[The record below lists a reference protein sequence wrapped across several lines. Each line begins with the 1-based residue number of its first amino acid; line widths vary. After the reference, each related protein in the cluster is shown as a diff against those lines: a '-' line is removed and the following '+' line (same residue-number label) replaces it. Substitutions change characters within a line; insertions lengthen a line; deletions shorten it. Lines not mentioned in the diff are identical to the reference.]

1 MDAEHIKRLL
11 GLKPLPVEG
20 GFYAEPYRSD
30 ENIPRNALAARYG
43 GERCFGTAIYF
54 LLTAEAFS
62 ALHRLQS
69 DEVYHFYLGDP
80 VEVLL
85 LREDGAPE
93 TVTIG
98 TDLAQGMRPQ
108 LAVRRETWQGLKL
121 KSGGT
126 FALLGTTV
134 SPGFEFDD
142 FELGDRRSL
151 LAAYPDLSEMIRKFT
166 R

>member
-1 MDAEHIKRLL
+1 MDAEHIKQLL
-11 GLKPLPVEG
+11 GLKALPVEG
-20 GFYAEPYRSD
+20 GFYAEAYRSG
-30 ENIPRNALAARYG
+30 EKIAKNALPSRYR

-54 LLTAEAFS
+54 LLTAAAFS
-62 ALHRLQS
+62 ALHRLRS

-85 LREDGAPE
+85 LREDGAAE

-108 LAVRRETWQGLKL
+108 LAVMRGTWQGLRV
-121 KSGGT
+121 KSGGN

-151 LAAYPDLSEMIRKFT
+151 LVAYPDFAELIRKFT